1 MSLVP
6 DYDSLSEDEG
16 TQPVASPQNS
26 SVPSKLPAKAVV
38 KTTKDGKSVVQLELP
53 VASFKLSGDTSDVE
67 QIAQGAKRKS
77 GGRTYQRDSIS
88 CILPPPK
95 HSSSSKT
102 RYHGA
107 SSQPTKRQKTIE
119 NEKELLSVESHTNDT
134 ESDAAHFASRSAA
147 THYPLTPSES
157 QVNHDTAP
165 SSTSDNVSQ
174 LGVNTHPSLDLPVE
188 FAGRKRRGQAPIE
201 IKEISAAEVYAP
213 LPAGYYAEYQQQ
225 EMARKL
231 SSTEN
236 DFLYQPSNVD
246 RAKHQITQLAF
257 DVRATDHQ
265 FLEAKA
271 ANIRTKREVNARYGW

>member
-1 MSLVP
+1 MAKVNLQRALTLFKCSHFRPVLSL
-6 DYDSLSEDEG
+6 LSVLLVTKHIFEL
-16 TQPVASPQNS
+16 TQPQ
-26 SVPSKLPAKAVV
+26 
-38 KTTKDGKSVVQLELP
+38 GVVQLELP

-188 FAGRKRRGQAPIE
+188 VVCLWFC
-201 IKEISAAEVYAP
+201 
-213 LPAGYYAEYQQQ
+213 LPNHI
-225 EMARKL
+225 L
-231 SSTEN
+231 
-236 DFLYQPSNVD
+236 
-246 RAKHQITQLAF
+246 
-257 DVRATDHQ
+257 
-265 FLEAKA
+265 
-271 ANIRTKREVNARYGW
+271 